1 MREDDISRL
10 IKHINFKVKTKGD
23 TVLKKR
29 DLTFSQMQLLFTL
42 ERNGGSLSQKEL
54 EEKLGV
60 AHPTVVGLVKRLEKN
75 DYVKSIIDENDKRQK
90 IIIVSKN
97 AQKFKDEMSK
107 QFHEISMKMF
117 EKLSDEEKEELF
129 RMLSIINDS
138 LCVDSEVKR
147 NV

>member
-75 DYVKSIIDENDKRQK
+75 DYVKSIVDENDKRQK

-138 LCVDSEVKR
+138 LCVDSEVRR

>member
-138 LCVDSEVKR
+138 LCVDSEVRR

>member
-75 DYVKSIIDENDKRQK
+75 DYVKSIVDENDKRQK

-138 LCVDSEVKR
+138 LSVDSEVKR

>member
-75 DYVKSIIDENDKRQK
+75 DYVKSIVDENDKRQK